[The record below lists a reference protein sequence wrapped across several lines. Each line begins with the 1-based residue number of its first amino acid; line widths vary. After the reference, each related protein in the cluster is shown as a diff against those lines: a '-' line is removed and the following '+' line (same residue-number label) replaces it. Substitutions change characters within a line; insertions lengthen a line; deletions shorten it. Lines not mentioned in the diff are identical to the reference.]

1 MSSWAELMKKAG
13 VEYPEKKRQIAQRLY
28 VSDAKSPIVEQ
39 LTEINRERERL
50 NAELLQI
57 LSGKKS

>member
-13 VEYPEKKRQIAQRLY
+13 VEYPEKKHQIAQRIY